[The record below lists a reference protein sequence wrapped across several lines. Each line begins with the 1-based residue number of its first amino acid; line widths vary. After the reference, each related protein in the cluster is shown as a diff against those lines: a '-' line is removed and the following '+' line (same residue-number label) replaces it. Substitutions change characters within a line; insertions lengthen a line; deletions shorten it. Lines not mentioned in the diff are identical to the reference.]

1 MAAKLFRLF
10 NLIVAHEPWPP
21 ARREALHTLRS
32 LLGAGNV
39 RVFAS
44 PPSLLLVKVPDPYSV
59 PALLY
64 RELGP
69 STPIL
74 RAVPL
79 EGETPPYVEDVAE
92 AVRELVAERAER
104 MGGSPSFAIR
114 LEGHLYRRSDMA
126 RLHKDEAVKIVA
138 RDIDLPVN
146 LSSPDILVL
155 IKVVRVERAQRYA
168 GIMVGRPGDIFSR
181 ARLGG
186 REE

>member
-1 MAAKLFRLF
+1 MAAKLFKLF

-39 RVFAS
+39 RLFAS
-44 PPSLLLVKVPDPYSV
+44 PPSLLLLKVPDPYQV
-59 PALLY
+59 PGLLY

-74 RAVPL
+74 RAIPL
-79 EGETPPYVEDVAE
+79 EGETPPYVEDAAEIVRDMVAE
-92 AVRELVAERAER
+92 KAGEL
-104 MGGSPSFAIR
+104 GGSPSFAIR
-114 LEGHLYRRSDMA
+114 LEGHLYRRDDMA
-126 RLHKDEAVKIVA
+126 RLHKDEAIRIIA
-138 RDIDLPVN
+138 RNIDLPVN

-186 REE
+186 GE